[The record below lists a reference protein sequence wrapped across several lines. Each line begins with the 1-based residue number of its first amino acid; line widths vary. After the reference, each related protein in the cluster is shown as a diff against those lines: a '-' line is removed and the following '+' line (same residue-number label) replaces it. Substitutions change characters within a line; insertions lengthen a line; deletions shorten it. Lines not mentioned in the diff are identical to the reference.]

1 MNPVTSI
8 WYRVDAL
15 TEKYPNVTGYC
26 YTFNNPIK
34 LLDPDGNSP
43 IGAAVEGISA
53 FVVSA
58 GVDFISNWIFE
69 GMDYKTMSVG
79 ELQLLMVF
87 LRQLSPCLLMVQGQ
101 QKQ

>member
-1 MNPVTSI
+1 MYYYGARYMNPVTSL
-8 WYRVDAL
+8 WYGMDAL

-53 FVVSA
+53 FCCVRWSRFLFPT
-58 GVDFISNWIFE
+58 GFFE
-69 GMDYKTMSVG
+69 GYG
-79 ELQLLMVF
+79 L
-87 LRQLSPCLLMVQGQ
+87 
-101 QKQ
+101 